1 MRKSDILIAI
11 CIVSLI
17 LLSSYLVYLVNIQY
31 SYEQEALNALEE
43 YQLSRYIRGVYDCSD
58 MCKDLEPIF
67 ESLGIE
73 TKVIIGKE
81 KYTSSLHSWLYL
93 NISGHWYEF
102 ETTHL
107 RFEKVSDYFDVMF
120 ILDDASYIK

>member
-1 MRKSDILIAI
+1 MKKSNIVLAI
-11 CIVSLI
+11 FIVSLI

-31 SYEQEALNALEE
+31 SYEQEAINALEE

-81 KYTSSLHSWLYL
+81 KYGSSLHSWLCL
-93 NISGHWYEF
+93 NIKGKWYEF

-107 RFEKVSDYFDVMF
+107 RFEKVSDYFDVII
-120 ILDDASYIK
+120 ILEDASYL